1 MCLTGGVFIVF
12 GASKLLE
19 GAWVVLLIIPTLV
32 MTFRAIQRHYADVAV
47 QVEADTSTRPITV
60 HATFIVPITD
70 LNGIAFESLA
80 MARSFSPTVIAVH
93 ICDNPEH
100 VARLRAKWDA
110 WGNHVPLT
118 IIDTPFRSYIRP
130 LLAYLDAI
138 DRQRP
143 DDTLVVVVPELVL
156 DRWWHNLL
164 HNQTALR
171 LKAALLFRRRTV
183 VMNVPYHIDPGSAR
197 RRDDRDAI

>member
-1 MCLTGGVFIVF
+1 M
-12 GASKLLE
+12 
-19 GAWVVLLIIPTLV
+19 VLVIIPTLV
-32 MTFRAIQRHYADVAV
+32 MVFRSIHRHYGEVSA
-47 QVEADTSTRPITV
+47 QVDADTSTRPIV
-60 HATFIVPITD
+60 VQATFIVPIAD

-100 VARLRAKWDA
+100 IANLRAKWDA

-118 IIDTPFRSYIRP
+118 IIDTPYRSYIRP
-130 LLAYLDAI
+130 LLAYLEAI
-138 DRQRP
+138 DKQRP
-143 DDTLVVVVPELVL
+143 DDTLVVVVPEIVL

-183 VMNVPYHIDPGSAR
+183 VMNVPYHVEPHRGR
-197 RRDDRDAI
+197 NREDRDAI

>member
-1 MCLTGGVFIVF
+1 M
-12 GASKLLE
+12 
-19 GAWVVLLIIPTLV
+19 
-32 MTFRAIQRHYADVAV
+32 
-47 QVEADTSTRPITV
+47 
-60 HATFIVPITD
+60 PITD

-80 MARSFSPTVIAVH
+80 MARSFPPTLTH
-93 ICDNPEH
+93 RRPHRDSPEH
-100 VARLRAKWDA
+100 IARLRAKWDA

-118 IIDTPFRSYIRP
+118 IIDTPYRSYIRP
-130 LLAYLDAI
+130 LLSYLDAI

-183 VMNVPYHIDPGSAR
+183 VMNVPYHVDTRGSR
-197 RRDDRDAI
+197 RREDRDAI